1 MTTCLHNLPSPL
13 LDDIVQGQCIPI
25 IGAGFSRNA
34 ELPPDFEMPLWDGIG
49 RHLAQQMRNYPYTT
63 PIDAISA
70 FCHEFSRAK
79 LIEQMRAILHVD
91 KAQPGPAHLAFADL
105 PFDIVVTTNFDFLLE
120 RAYDIKR
127 KPYYPI
133 VEEDQLSVG
142 NVSQGTR
149 ILKIHGDLNHPSRL
163 IVTEDDYD
171 TFLEKYPLIC
181 TYLANLLISRTPLF
195 IGYSLEDPD
204 FRQMW
209 QIIGARLGNLRRNAY
224 TFAVGVRSVDISRYE
239 RRGVKVI
246 SLGEDVA
253 AYGDI
258 LRKLFEEL
266 REYWLNKIPEISTI
280 TDEESLIDLS
290 LPKDAQT
297 RLCFFSLPFELIPFY
312 RSNIFPIF
320 ERYGFTPITVG
331 DVISPGEN
339 IIAKISSLIERASL
353 VVVDI
358 SSSPW
363 VMQELGIALSKSRKI
378 LIIKEEDTEIPS
390 NLFGLQYLERPKS
403 MELSVVESFVS
414 KLEQLVQG
422 LSKELIDQLSDEPIR
437 LLKNKEYRAAVI
449 SAVALLEIELREKL
463 PKDVGFL
470 PLVKLL
476 NLAVK
481 FEYIPSDKL
490 PLIREWIS
498 IRNRLVHTK
507 DTISPNKANKI
518 VKGIMDILETIR
530 QRKGRET

>member
-1 MTTCLHNLPSPL
+1 MATYIDRLPKPL
-13 LDDIVQGQCIPI
+13 LDDIVQGQCVPI

-34 ELPPDFEMPLWDGIG
+34 ELPPGFEMPLWEDIG
-49 RHLAQQMRNYPYTT
+49 KHLAQQMRNYPYTT

-79 LIEQMRAILHVD
+79 LVEQLRSLLHVD
-91 KAQPGPAHLAFADL
+91 KAQPGQAHLAFADL
-105 PFDIVVTTNFDFLLE
+105 PFDIIVTTNFDFLLE
-120 RAYDIKR
+120 RAYHLKR
-127 KPYYPI
+127 RPYYPI
-133 VEEDQLSVG
+133 VDEDQLSIG
-142 NVSQGTR
+142 NVFQDTR
-149 ILKIHGDLNHPSRL
+149 ILKIHGDLNHPGRL

-204 FRQMW
+204 FRQIW
-209 QIIGARLGNLRRNAY
+209 QIIGTRLGNLRRNAY
-224 TFAVGVRSVDISRYE
+224 TFAVGPRSVDISRFE

-246 SLGEDVA
+246 SLGENVA

-266 REYWLNKIPEISTI
+266 REYWLNKILEISII

-320 ERYGFTPITVG
+320 EQYGFTPITAD

-358 SSSPW
+358 SSPW
-363 VMQELGIALSKSRKI
+363 VMQELGIALGKNRKI
-378 LIIKEEDTEIPS
+378 LIIKEEGAKLPS
-390 NLFGLQYLERPKS
+390 NLFGFQCFERPKS
-403 MELSVVESFVS
+403 MELSAIESFIS
-414 KLEQLVQG
+414 KLEQLVQK
-422 LSKELIDQLSDEPIR
+422 LSKELIDQLLEEPMR
-437 LLKNKEYRAAVI
+437 LLKKKEYRAAVI
-449 SAVALLEIELREKL
+449 SAIALLEIELREKL

-481 FEYIPSDKL
+481 FEYIPRDKL
-490 PLIREWIS
+490 PLIREWIAV
-498 IRNRLVHTK
+498 RNRLVHTK
-507 DTISPNKANKI
+507 DTISSNKANKI
-518 VKGIMDILETIR
+518 VKGIMDILEAIR
-530 QRKGRET
+530 QKE